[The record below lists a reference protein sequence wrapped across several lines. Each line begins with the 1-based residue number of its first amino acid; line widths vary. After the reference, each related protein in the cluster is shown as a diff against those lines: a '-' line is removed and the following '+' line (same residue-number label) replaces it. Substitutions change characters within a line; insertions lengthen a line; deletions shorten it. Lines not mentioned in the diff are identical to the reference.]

1 MDYTAITKVV
11 VNNMNGLIVGGVI
24 SNFIKNFRPRFN
36 NRALD
41 LLADVSGVVTG
52 WVVGKMVH
60 DHIRRAAESY
70 VDETAAKI
78 RSLFKKTP
86 TA

>member
-1 MDYTAITKVV
+1 MYAAIAKSI
-11 VNNMNGLIVGGVI
+11 VNNMNGWIIGGVVTNI
-24 SNFIKNFRPRFN
+24 IKNYRPRFN

-60 DHIRRAAESY
+60 DHIRRSAEQQ
-70 VDETAAKI
+70 VDKTIKQITGLYKKI
-78 RSLFKKTP
+78 TRTV
-86 TA
+86 